1 MVQSHR
7 MNLGRESA
15 PNWKDYEL
23 LDSGDFEKLER
34 FGEVIFV
41 RPEPQA
47 LWSKSL
53 PTERWEAAQAIY
65 SRTGQEGEWEFRR
78 ELPKSWQIQW
88 EDLAF
93 HIRPTSFKHT
103 GLFPEQAGNWQ
114 YIREA
119 VKPGMSVLN
128 LFAYTGGAT
137 LAALSA
143 GADVV
148 HVDASKPVVTWAKE
162 NATLSGLADKKVRWI
177 EDDVM
182 KFVGR
187 EIKRAHRYDMIIMD
201 PPAFGRGPE
210 GELWKFEDHLPAL
223 LLMCKEILNLRA
235 HLIINAYSLGF
246 PALTI
251 ENLVRSTFPEGKII
265 EVVELTLKESTPR
278 GFELPAG
285 IVVRSAAG

>member
-1 MVQSHR
+1 MIQSFG
-7 MNLGRESA
+7 MNLARQSA
-15 PNWKDYEL
+15 PFWNDYEL
-23 LDSGDFEKLER
+23 VDSGEFEKLER
-34 FGEVIFV
+34 FGEVTFM

-47 LWSKSL
+47 IWTKQELSAKWQ
-53 PTERWEAAQAIY
+53 AADAVY
-65 SRTGQEGEWEFRR
+65 SRTGQDGEWQFLRQI
-78 ELPKSWQIQW
+78 PKSWTIQW
-88 EDLAF
+88 QDLTF
-93 HIRPTSFKHT
+93 QIRPTSFKHT

-114 YIREA
+114 YIREN

-128 LFAYTGGAT
+128 LFGYTGGAT

-143 GADVV
+143 GAEVV

-162 NATLSGLADKKVRWI
+162 NANLSNLGDKKVRWI

-187 EIKRAHRYDMIIMD
+187 EIKRERDYDMIIMD

-210 GELWKFEDHLPAL
+210 GELWKFEAHLPL
-223 LLMCKEILNLRA
+223 LLELCKSILA
-235 HLIINAYSLGF
+235 PGGQLIVNAYSLGF

-251 ENLVRSTFPEGKII
+251 ENLVRGVFPEVHIK
-265 EVVELTLKESTPR
+265 EVVELTLKESGR

-285 IVVRSAAG
+285 IAIRATN